1 MSRLPSLAT
10 VYDLAARAGEAISI
24 DDKHAG
30 AVLDMASA
38 LVRSY
43 VGKTWAEDG
52 AVVPDAAVFVV
63 VDVAFRA
70 WTNPEGLIAD
80 AIDDGSRRW
89 SERAAEGFYLTAA
102 NRTMLDSL
110 RSSRRG
116 LWTLGTTRGDDVM
129 DTVYVPTGPP
139 PSGYPFPL
147 YAADDDPLAQS

>member
-1 MSRLPSLAT
+1 MPSLLPLAD
-10 VYDLAARAGEAISI
+10 VAALAARAGEQIAH
-24 DDKHAG
+24 DDAHAL
-30 AVLDMASA
+30 AVLGMASS

-43 VGKTWAEDG
+43 VGKTWESEL
-52 AVVPDAAVFVV
+52 VPDAAAQVT

-70 WTNPEGLIAD
+70 WSNPEGLIAD